1 MNVRKDLSFKYVR
14 GEGIEIG
21 ALHQSLPIPSNVK
34 IHYVDRLEYGALLDQ
49 YPELS
54 KDDVIRP
61 DIIDDAYSLKTIKN
75 ESYDFCICNH
85 VFEHMRDPIG
95 AFINWM
101 RILKPGGILYISI
114 PDAGNPLDAGRPVTT
129 LQHIIDDYTTVD
141 LTKDR
146 QHFFECARY
155 WHKTGGDKANA
166 IAESNLQRGN
176 SIHYHVI

>member
-1 MNVRKDLSFKYVR
+1 MVNVRKDLSFKYVR

-54 KDDVIRP
+54 KDEVIRP

-85 VFEHMRDPIG
+85 VFEHMRDLNSHCYCLV
-95 AFINWM
+95 F
-101 RILKPGGILYISI
+101 
-114 PDAGNPLDAGRPVTT
+114 
-129 LQHIIDDYTTVD
+129 QH
-141 LTKDR
+141 KS
-146 QHFFECARY
+146 ERY
-155 WHKTGGDKANA
+155 RTGQLPWRY
-166 IAESNLQRGN
+166 S
-176 SIHYHVI
+176 